1 MSDVMDLMLL
11 RQLVGGVIT
20 TLGDHY
26 THEKLGEACRR
37 LGLPEP
43 PGEDEGTER
52 RRVQTSFAELPDGAL
67 PDVTERILT
76 DGGPPEPDAT
86 TRNAIQDVLWAG
98 QGTVEIPRKAR
109 REIARDLDLGDLAL
123 SPTAPRERDHDG
135 RRKSR
140 RPRTPGPAVAT
151 LVPA

>member
-1 MSDVMDLMLL
+1 MSDVMDLVLL

-43 PGEDEGTER
+43 PGEDEGTKR
-52 RRVQTSFAELPDGAL
+52 QRVQTSFAALPDGAL

-76 DGGPPEPDAT
+76 GGGPPEPDAT

-98 QGTVEIPRKAR
+98 QGAVEIPRKAR

-123 SPTAPRERDHDG
+123 SPTG
-135 RRKSR
+135 SR
-140 RPRTPGPAVAT
+140 RSWTALGCW
-151 LVPA
+151 VPL

>member
-1 MSDVMDLMLL
+1 MLL

-20 TLGDHY
+20 TLGNHY

-43 PGEDEGTER
+43 PGEDEGTKR
-52 RRVQTSFAELPDGAL
+52 QRVQTSFASLPDGAL

-76 DGGPPEPDAT
+76 GGGPPEPDAT

-98 QGTVEIPRKAR
+98 QGAVEIPRKA
-109 REIARDLDLGDLAL
+109 
-123 SPTAPRERDHDG
+123 
-135 RRKSR
+135 
-140 RPRTPGPAVAT
+140 
-151 LVPA
+151 